1 MGRWICHSFFK
12 TDVWISVY
20 LITMGWYSWW
30 AGSLGPSGRKFQIS
44 DESSEEKSEKQQGVA
59 LVIGV
64 TGIVGN
70 CLAEILPLSGT
81 PGGPWKVYG
90 VARRPKPDWSPD
102 SPVEYVQCDVL
113 DREDTFEKISRL
125 KDVTHLFW
133 TTWVNRETEEQ
144 NCEDNG
150 RMLSNVLDALLP
162 NAENLQ
168 HICLQTG
175 GKHYIGPFDAWTKD
189 RDFQP
194 HEPPFHEEL
203 SRLPVPNF
211 YYSLED
217 IVFEAVKK
225 KEGLTW
231 SVHRPSNII
240 GFSPWSLMNIVGTL
254 CVYAA
259 ICKHEGLPFKY
270 PGNLISWEQFMDASD
285 ADLIAEQEIWA
296 ATDPYAKNQ
305 AFNCTNGDVVKW
317 KHLWR
322 IIAEKFD
329 LEALPYEGEG
339 FSLAEAMKDKGPVWD
354 AIVQENKLHPTKIKD
369 VGTWWFADLI
379 LNVPWGF
386 AHSMNKSKEYGFFG
400 FRNTQTSI
408 GEWIDKVR
416 ASNIVPQV

>member
-1 MGRWICHSFFK
+1 
-12 TDVWISVY
+12 VY
-20 LITMGWYSWW
+20 FITMSWYSWW
-30 AGSLGPSGRKFQIS
+30 TGSLGASGRKFETDS
-44 DESSEEKSEKQQGVA
+44 ESSGEKSGKQPGVA
-59 LVIGV
+59 LVVGV

-70 CLAEILPLSGT
+70 CLAEILPLSDT

-113 DREDTFEKISRL
+113 NREDTLEKISPL

-133 TTWVNRETEEQ
+133 VVWVNRETEEQ

-175 GKHYIGPFDAWTKD
+175 GKHYIGPFDAVAQG

-203 SRLPVPNF
+203 PRIPAPNF
-211 YYSLED
+211 YYTLED
-217 IVFEAVKK
+217 IVFEAAKK

-231 SVHRPSNII
+231 SVHRPTHIF
-240 GFSPWSLMNIVGTL
+240 GFSPWSLMNVLGTL

-270 PGNLISWEQFMDASD
+270 PGNTISWEQFMDASD
-285 ADLIAEQEIWA
+285 AELIAEQEIWA
-296 ATDPYAKNQ
+296 ATDSYAKNQ
-305 AFNCTNGDVVKW
+305 AFNCANGDVYKW

-329 LEALPYEGEG
+329 LESLPHEGEG
-339 FSLAEAMKDKGPVWD
+339 FSLVEAMKDKGPVWD
-354 AIVQENKLHPTKIKD
+354 AIVGENKLHPTKIEE
-369 VGTWWFADLI
+369 VGNWWFADLI
-379 LNVPWGF
+379 LNPPWG
-386 AHSMNKSKEYGFFG
+386 AVLSMNKSKEYGFFG
-400 FRNTQTSI
+400 FRNTETSMVQ
-408 GEWIDKVR
+408 WIDKIR